1 MSTDTKPK
9 PTKSSTTTQTALPL
23 DGSCA
28 VANQCGGAAAE
39 ARTAGRLVNKR
50 KNVDAAPVES
60 AEEAKKKRRK
70 RDNRRTR
77 YADQRQAAKL
87 YRHFSQGEKKA
98 GRGVTMCGW
107 TMRADKKSV
116 DVMREDKKDGANVY
130 YDGLVTCG
138 LAWVCPC
145 CSVKKSEERRQR
157 VNQAFKN
164 GRARGLIPVM
174 LTLTARHTRRT
185 KLAPFL
191 AQLRDAW
198 RVLVQSRKW
207 KAFNLEKLLGGFA
220 KALEVTDGGNGWHPH
235 FHVILLVD
243 EASEE
248 AAIEAAE
255 SLADAWFAALEKVG
269 LDGKTKAART
279 YAFHVQG
286 AAAAG
291 NYVAK
296 WGAAEELT
304 LTQNKDGKKEGS
316 MTPWEMLTLSRTSA
330 DDKERRRCAARWW
343 EFVQATKGAHQLEA
357 SPKFKELM
365 EGEDDDGEEEPS
377 EVNRIGQIRR
387 RGWHERGRWRRL
399 TIKEKGESCSLEDA
413 PQAVKDTIASNI
425 TDFDL
430 VDDYD
435 PGPLIE

>member
-1 MSTDTKPK
+1 MSYDENPKTTKPG
-9 PTKSSTTTQTALPL
+9 TTFETRDTIASNAAP
-23 DGSCA
+23 
-28 VANQCGGAAAE
+28 NQGGGEAAE
-39 ARTAGRLVNKR
+39 ARPAGRLVNKR
-50 KNVDAAPVES
+50 KNVDAVAGES

-70 RDNRRTR
+70 RDIRRVR

-87 YRHFSQGEKKA
+87 YRQFSQGEKRA

-107 TMRADKKSV
+107 TMRADITHIE
-116 DVMREDKKDGANVY
+116 VMREDKPNAANVF

-157 VNQAFKN
+157 VNRALKQ
-164 GRARGLIPVM
+164 GRQRGLVPIM

-191 AQLRDAW
+191 GQLRDAW
-198 RVLVQSRKW
+198 RVLVQSRQW
-207 KAFNLEKLLGGFA
+207 KAFNADKLAGGFA
-220 KALEVTDGGNGWHPH
+220 KALEITDGGNGWHPH

-243 EASEE
+243 ERTEG
-248 AAIEAAE
+248 AAIEATEA
-255 SLADAWFAALEKVG
+255 LATAWFAALEKVG
-269 LDGKTKAART
+269 LDGKTKAAKQ

-296 WGAAEELT
+296 WGAAEEMT
-304 LTQNKDGKKEGS
+304 MTQNKDGKKEGS
-316 MTPWEMLTLSRTSA
+316 LTPWEMLTISRTTA
-330 DDKERRRCAARWW
+330 DTKERQRCASRWW

-365 EGEDDDGEEEPS
+365 EGEDEDGEEEPG
-377 EVNRIGQIRR
+377 EVNPIGQIRR
-387 RGWHERGRWRRL
+387 GKWQDRARWRRL
-399 TIKEKGESCSLEDA
+399 TIKEKAEACALEVA
-413 PQAVKDTIASNI
+413 PQVLKDAIASET
-425 TDFDL
+425 TDADL

-435 PGPLIE
+435 PGPLVE